1 MDVLLALL
9 HDRATLTATT
19 LRCARIPNLKGTVS
33 TVTTETGKVPYS
45 TELICRVASAPT
57 VGATVTVGSTTG
69 VVGAVST
76 FDTPGPWMRHAR
88 VYVTTRQDVT
98 GPLPD
103 AVTVYASTTATDAY
117 GTVKRVPGATGT
129 AILARLEPTASTE
142 SETDGQ
148 RRAQTWDL
156 TVDGD
161 LLTAGVDAY
170 ATIHHGGTVYALVGD
185 PLVHADPVGGHW
197 STATLRRVGD
207 GTA

>member
-9 HDRATLTATT
+9 RDRATLTAGT
-19 LRCARIPNLKGTVS
+19 LRCARITNLKGTVS
-33 TVTTETGKVPYS
+33 TVTTTAWKVPYS
-45 TELICRVASAPT
+45 TELICRVAAAPAPGASIT
-57 VGATVTVGSTTG
+57 IGATSGT
-69 VVGAVST
+69 VGAVST
-76 FDTPGPWMRHAR
+76 FDTTGPWMRHAR

-103 AVTVYASTTATDAY
+103 EVTAYPSTVVADAY
-117 GTVKRVPGATGT
+117 GTTKRVPGGTGATMD
-129 AILARLEPTASTE
+129 ARIEPSASSE

-161 LLTAGVDAY
+161 LLAAGVDAY
-170 ATIHHGGTVYALVGD
+170 STVRHGGTVYALDGD
-185 PLVHADPVGGHW
+185 PLVHADPVGGYW